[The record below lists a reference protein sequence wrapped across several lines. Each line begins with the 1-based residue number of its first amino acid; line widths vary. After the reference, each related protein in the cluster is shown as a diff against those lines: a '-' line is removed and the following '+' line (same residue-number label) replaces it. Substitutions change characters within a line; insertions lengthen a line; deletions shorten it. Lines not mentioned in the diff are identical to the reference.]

1 MFLCVF
7 FFPLTVRRQEAR
19 VREGLLSSAL
29 WCGNGSEAAQH
40 PPWRLLITAD
50 ADFLI
55 LQCSS
60 VCHCMLVI
68 YVCTILYIFLWN
80 IIMTVISTLQE
91 STIQGV
97 FSPVFF
103 PLELLMQSHLP
114 CSRPRRNK
122 DVSFSCEWA
131 HVTLWIC
138 ISAQSVLGRACT
150 HSLWIST
157 RKRQRGGGT
166 SLSWCNEPCSSPLLP
181 PLSILPPPLVWTEG
195 LFMEED
201 DL

>member
-7 FFPLTVRRQEAR
+7 FFLTVRRQEAR

-40 PPWRLLITAD
+40 PPWRLHITAD

-68 YVCTILYIFLWN
+68 YVCTYCTYFCETSSWQSSPLYRNQPFR
-80 IIMTVISTLQE
+80 
-91 STIQGV
+91 G
-97 FSPVFF
+97 FFVFF
-103 PLELLMQSHLP
+103 FLLQLLMQSHLP

-138 ISAQSVLGRACT
+138 ISAQSVLRRACT

-195 LFMEED
+195 LFIEED